1 MEDEKKLLS
10 DLNSKV
16 PELRNSATM
25 ALWDFWYFEAGE
37 VAETYIRKGEDLM
50 SLNKFEEAQSHFE
63 KVIKTYPEFAEAHNK
78 LATVLFLLGDY
89 KNSVNECKVTLKM
102 NPHHF
107 GAWHGMGLCLFKLAR
122 YSEAIESFKS
132 ALEIQPYANINRK
145 YIATCMGNLN

>member
-1 MEDEKKLLS
+1 MEDVKKLLS
-10 DLNSKV
+10 DLHSKT
-16 PELRNSATM
+16 PELRNSATR

-78 LATVLFLLGDY
+78 LATVLFVLGNY

-107 GAWHGMGLCLFKLAR
+107 GAWHGMGLSLFKLAQ

-145 YIATCMGNLN
+145 YIARCMGNLN

>member
-1 MEDEKKLLS
+1 MEDVKKLLS
-10 DLNSKV
+10 DLHSKT

-25 ALWDFWYFEAGE
+25 ALWNCWNFEAGE
-37 VAETYIRKGEDLM
+37 IAETYIRKGEDLM

-63 KVIKTYPEFAEAHNK
+63 KAIKTYPEFAEAHNK

-107 GAWHGMGLCLFKLAR
+107 GTWHGMGLCLFKLAR

-132 ALEIQPYANINRK
+132 ALEIQPYANINRE